1 MSLEYQTYHTKEH
14 DRDFDEYGALRSM
27 AADIYS
33 DLAVVYAAQQEQD
46 IPKNT
51 HAYIVSKS
59 GEPVTVAVF
68 NSGLP
73 GEYYSLRR
81 EKGRM
86 FEADTRAYDREEIIC
101 YHKPPEVKVRHAEDV
116 MRGTALWSNFTSVTD
131 EAIVQKILEFT
142 DGLHVEIIAVT
153 DEDGVRL
160 EQKRSIGRFIKKLLM
175 YIDKRA

>member
-1 MSLEYQTYHTKEH
+1 MSLEYQTYHTGERST
-14 DRDFDEYGALRSM
+14 DIDEYGALRSM

-33 DLAVVYAAQQEQD
+33 DLAVVYTAQQEQD

-101 YHKPPEVKVRHAEDV
+101 YHKPPEVKVRHSNDV
-116 MRGTALWSNFTSVTD
+116 MSGTSIWTDFTRVTD
-131 EAIVQKILEFT
+131 EAIAQKILEFT

-153 DEDGVRL
+153 DEDGVEL
-160 EQKRSIGRFIKKLLM
+160 EQKRGIGQFIKKLLM
-175 YIDKRA
+175 HIDK